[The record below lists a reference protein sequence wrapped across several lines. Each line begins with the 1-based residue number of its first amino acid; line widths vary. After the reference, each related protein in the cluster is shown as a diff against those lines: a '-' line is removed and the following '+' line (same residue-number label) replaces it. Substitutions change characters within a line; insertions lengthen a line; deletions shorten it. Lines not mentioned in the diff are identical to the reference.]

1 MLGNIGNIIVLLI
14 VLVISAIP
22 LNLAMKMLGGK
33 SSILKVI
40 LANLLAGIAYILL
53 HAYLGLF
60 AGLASFIVMILIYR
74 EIFKVGWI
82 RVLLALVL
90 EVVII
95 IIFWIALAAIGISL
109 FLL

>member
-1 MLGNIGNIIVLLI
+1 MVSNLWDIIILLI

-40 LANLLAGIAYILL
+40 LANLLAGIAYIFL
-53 HAYLGLF
+53 HAYMGIF

-74 EIFKVGWI
+74 EIFKVGWL
-82 RVLLALVL
+82 RVLLALIL

-95 IIFWIALAAIGISL
+95 ILFWVALAALGISL
-109 FLL
+109 LL